1 MTKEYI
7 YLYKRKLDDVEVTN
21 GIQNVLR
28 DFKGK
33 LSEDFRIHV
42 IREEHKTLIK
52 IIYREEIKF

>member
-7 YLYKRKLDDVEVTN
+7 CLYKRKLDDVEVVN
-21 GIQNVLR
+21 GIQNILR

-42 IREEHKTLIK
+42 IREEHETLIK
-52 IIYREEIKF
+52 IIYRE

>member
-7 YLYKRKLDDVEVTN
+7 CLYKRKLDDVEVVN
-21 GIQNVLR
+21 GIQNILR

-33 LSEDFRIHV
+33 LSEDCRIHV
-42 IREEHKTLIK
+42 IREEHETLIK

>member
-7 YLYKRKLDDVEVTN
+7 CLYKRKLDDVEVAN

-28 DFKGK
+28 SFKE
-33 LSEDFRIHV
+33 LSENFRIHV
-42 IREEHKTLIK
+42 LREEHETLIK

>member
-7 YLYKRKLDDVEVTN
+7 CLYKRKLDDVEVTN
-21 GIQNVLR
+21 GIQNILR

-42 IREEHKTLIK
+42 IREEHETLIK

>member
-7 YLYKRKLDDVEVTN
+7 YLYKRKLHGVEDTN
-21 GIQNVLR
+21 GLQNVLR

-42 IREEHKTLIK
+42 IREEHETLIK

>member
-1 MTKEYI
+1 MLIQKEVGWC
-7 YLYKRKLDDVEVTN
+7 RSRN
-21 GIQNVLR
+21 GIQNILR

-42 IREEHKTLIK
+42 IREDHETLIK

>member
-7 YLYKRKLDDVEVTN
+7 CLYKRKLDDVEVTN

>member
-7 YLYKRKLDDVEVTN
+7 CLYKRKLDDVEVTN

-42 IREEHKTLIK
+42 IREEHETLIK